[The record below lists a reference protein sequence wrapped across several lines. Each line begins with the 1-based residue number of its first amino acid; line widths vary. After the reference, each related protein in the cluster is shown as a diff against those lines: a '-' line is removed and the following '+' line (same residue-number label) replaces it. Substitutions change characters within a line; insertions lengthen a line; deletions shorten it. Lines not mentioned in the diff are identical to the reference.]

1 MRLKILDFCALGA
14 LEPRL
19 VISLAPKGTP
29 EEHAAIVDD
38 IQAMVDGGLL
48 IDCGLSF
55 NAEGQSEG
63 RVLTTSADVF
73 AFGVGRVA
81 A

>member
-29 EEHAAIVDD
+29 EEHAAIVDE

-48 IDCGLSF
+48 IDCGLSLT
-55 NAEGQSEG
+55 AEGQSEG
-63 RVLTTSADVF
+63 RVLIAAADVF
-73 AFGVGRVA
+73 GCGAGRVA

>member
-19 VISLAPKGTP
+19 VISLAPQGAP
-29 EEHAAIVDD
+29 EEHAAIVAE
-38 IQAMVDGGLL
+38 IQAMVDCGLL
-48 IDCGLSF
+48 IDCGLKL

-63 RVLTTSADVF
+63 RVLVAAADVF
-73 AFGVGRVA
+73 ASGSGRA
-81 A
+81 AA